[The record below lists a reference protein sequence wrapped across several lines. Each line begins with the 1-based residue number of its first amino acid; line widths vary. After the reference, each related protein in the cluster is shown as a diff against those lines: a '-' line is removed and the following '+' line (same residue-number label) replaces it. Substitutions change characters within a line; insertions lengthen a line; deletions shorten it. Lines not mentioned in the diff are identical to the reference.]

1 MTQKSTF
8 LLGFG
13 LHAGSHGNDPDWRGF
28 WSGLIDRLD
37 GAAEF
42 LTLEDRFADPGQ
54 DGLDAILLANWL
66 APRSRDIGIIAG
78 APLNFLEPFH
88 VSTAIATLDYV
99 SGGRA
104 GLLVQRLDQ
113 QRSVEAGRAI
123 GALKGFPAVD
133 SPSLDSDALAAA
145 EVVRQLWDSWEDDAV
160 IRDIASQRY
169 IDGEKLHYIDF
180 QGADFRVLGPSIT
193 PRPPQ
198 GQPLVAISWTA
209 EADLA
214 LARAADVVFVP
225 AACDLAG
232 IVAKLKGDSPGTG
245 PRIIADLHVSP
256 DGEEAAELVATANA
270 SAAQGAQ
277 GIRLILP
284 DPHRQIAPVVD
295 TLVPPLRAD
304 FLVGPPSGGD
314 LRSRFGLPA
323 ARNRYAAAA

>member
-8 LLGFG
+8 LVGFG
-13 LHAGSHGNDPDWRGF
+13 LHAGSHGDDPDWRGF
-28 WSGLIDRLD
+28 WGGLIGRLD

-42 LTLEDRFADPGQ
+42 LTLEDRFADPGR

-78 APLNFLEPFH
+78 APLNVLEPFH

-104 GLLVQRLDQ
+104 GLLAQRLDQ
-113 QRSVEAGRAI
+113 QRSLDAGRAI

-133 SPSLDSDALAAA
+133 PPSLDRDALAAA
-145 EVVRQLWDSWEDDAV
+145 EVVRRLWDSWEDDAV
-160 IRDIASQRY
+160 IRDVVSQRY
-169 IDGEKLHYIDF
+169 VDGEKLHYIDF

-198 GQPLVAISWTA
+198 GQPLVATSWTA

-225 AACDLAG
+225 AEGDLPGTA
-232 IVAKLKGDSPGTG
+232 AKLRVDGPGTG
-245 PRIIADLHVSP
+245 PKVIADLHVKP
-256 DGEEAAELVATANA
+256 DVADVADLIAAAKTSET
-270 SAAQGAQ
+270 QGAH
-277 GIRLILP
+277 GVRLILT

-295 TLVPPLRAD
+295 TLVPALRTAG
-304 FLVGPPSGGD
+304 LVAQPSGGD